1 MVEGILHMW
10 RLWGGVVMAILRL
23 AMETQALPTDET
35 LDEPLGR
42 HQRDFLWCHIFL
54 YQWWTGMVCHH
65 NIILASRN
73 VYRWREEQTVTD
85 KSSSVIF
92 FTVHIIWTSFCG
104 VCTWAV
110 LVCLELSDRGT
121 STHGDQLCPKLH
133 WLLKHQKD
141 PQSLEWAAAGMPD
154 RREEIYRP
162 TLKQQVQL
170 PLTKHLYVT
179 LNNLSIQRGRI
190 LLSMTVC
197 TLLYVVHIQNYEDSW
212 VSEIWI

>member
-1 MVEGILHMW
+1 MRRRGHGDTEACYGNPGAPHRWDSGWATRETPAGLPVMSHFSLPMVDRHGLSPQHHTCQQECLQVEG
-10 RLWGGVVMAILRL
+10 R
-23 AMETQALPTDET
+23 TN
-35 LDEPLGR
+35 
-42 HQRDFLWCHIFL
+42 CHW
-54 YQWWTGMVCHH
+54 Q
-65 NIILASRN
+65 
-73 VYRWREEQTVTD
+73 
-85 KSSSVIF
+85 SSSVIF

-179 LNNLSIQRGRI
+179 FLSIQRGRI

-197 TLLYVVHIQNYEDSW
+197 TLLYVVHIQNYDDSW